1 MYEFMKNE
9 KNFTWNTGM
18 EIKTNHTLIT
28 GDSRNLS
35 LIPDKSV
42 HLIITSPPYW
52 QLKDY
57 GSDKQIGFHD
67 SYEDYINNLNMVWSE
82 CNRILHDGC
91 RMCINIGD
99 QFARS
104 VYYGRYKV
112 IPIRTEIIRFCEALG
127 MDYMGAVIWQKQTTM
142 NTTGGGAVM
151 GSFPYPRNGILKI
164 DYEFILIFKKQGK
177 APLVTSDQKT
187 MSEMTKEEWN
197 TYFASHWNFGGA
209 KQDGH
214 IAVFPEELPRRLI
227 KMFSFA
233 GETVFDPFMGSGTTA
248 LAARNLNR
256 NSIGYEINPDFTT
269 YYKQKVESSDL
280 FDDFVCCYKEDK
292 SLFNLQHKLETLPYY
307 FNDPHRMDSKIDV
320 KKLQF
325 GSKIDKDS
333 KEREEYF
340 SVKRVLSANKLE
352 LNNGIIVRLLG
363 VKEKTGVNGSATQF
377 LVDKTKGRKVF
388 MKYDAVKYDVDN
400 MLLCYLYLDNK
411 TFLNAHLLKNGL
423 ADVDLS
429 IDFKYKNKFE
439 KIINA

>member
-1 MYEFMKNE
+1 
-9 KNFTWNTGM
+9 M
-18 EIKTNHTLIT
+18 ETTHKLIQ

-35 LIPDKSV
+35 LIKDSSV

-57 GSDKQIGFHD
+57 GNDGQIGFHD
-67 SYEDYINNLNMVWSE
+67 SYESYINNLNAVWTE
-82 CNRILHDGC
+82 CYRVLHDGC
-91 RMCINIGD
+91 RLCINIGD

-112 IPIRTEIIRFCEALG
+112 IPIRTEIIRFCEMLG

-177 APLVTSDQKT
+177 APVPTVEQKKL
-187 MSEMTKEEWN
+187 SGMTKEEWN
-197 TYFASHWNFGGA
+197 AYFASHWNFGGA

-248 LAARNLNR
+248 LAARNLQR
-256 NSIGYEINPDFTT
+256 NSIGYEINPDFKL
-269 YYKQKVESSDL
+269 YYEQKVVSPLS
-280 FDDFVCCYKEDK
+280 FDGASYSFECDNSEFEIKNK
-292 SLFNLQHKLETLPYY
+292 MKTLPYL
-307 FNDPHRMDSKIDV
+307 FCDPHKMNSKIDI
-320 KKLQF
+320 KQLQF
-325 GSKIDKDS
+325 GSKINKNS

-340 SVKRVLSANKLE
+340 SVKTILSPNTVI
-352 LNNGIIVRLLG
+352 LNNGLTIRLLG
-363 VKEKTGVNGSATQF
+363 IKEKPSVNGNATKF
-377 LVDKTKGRKVF
+377 LIEKTKGRKVF
-388 MKYDAVKYDVDN
+388 LRYNTVKYDDN
-400 MLLCYLYLDNK
+400 DVLLCYLYLDNK
-411 TFLNAHLLKNGL
+411 TFINAHMLKNGL
-423 ADVDLS
+423 AEVDYS
-429 IDFKYKNKFE
+429 FDFKYKNKFE
-439 KIINA
+439 KLINA